1 VLIDGEGIKMKK
13 IDKVRLVILLVL
25 VSTISIL
32 IFKNWGFIRRLSV
45 HKLVRYIDSKG
56 PLSALVFITIFA
68 LKPFFLVLPSAMIS
82 VVGGIL
88 FGPVKGLLLSVVGF
102 YLSGT
107 IAYWISRFL
116 GRSFVE
122 KLLGKRA
129 LALDNNLETSGFKI
143 LLLLR
148 LPPVLP
154 YDPLSYACGLTKIKY
169 WDFILASVIG
179 ILPETT
185 CYSFLGRNMFKPLSP
200 QFLIPLAFIIFATIS
215 STYFF
220 SKSKKL
226 SDSKN

>member
-1 VLIDGEGIKMKK
+1 MKK
-13 IDKVRLVILLVL
+13 IDKIRLAILIVM
-25 VSTISIL
+25 VFTISL
-32 IFKNWGFIRRLSV
+32 LMFKHWGFIRRLSV
-45 HKLVRYIDSKG
+45 HKLVRYIESKG
-56 PLSALVFITIFA
+56 PLSALVFLIIFA

-88 FGPVKGLLLSVVGF
+88 FGPIKGLLLSVIGF

-107 IAYWISRFL
+107 IAYWISRLL

-122 KLLGKRA
+122 KILGKRA
-129 LALDNNLETSGFKI
+129 LALDNNLEKNGFKI

-154 YDPLSYACGLTKIKY
+154 YDPLSYTCGLTKIKY
-169 WDFILASVIG
+169 WDFIFASVIG

-185 CYSFLGRNMFKPLSP
+185 CYSFLGKNIFKPLSP
-200 QFLIPLAFIIFATIS
+200 QFLIPLAFIVIATIS

-220 SKSKKL
+220 SKSKSL
-226 SDSKN
+226 SGNKN